1 MVCGNSQEDDL
12 DTGLLNI
19 EEEIED
25 MRYYVYTYSKA
36 THKTVAVLESGL
48 TREDAES
55 FCEAWG
61 WNYDDGERS
70 YWLDYDFE

>member
-1 MVCGNSQEDDL
+1 
-12 DTGLLNI
+12 
-19 EEEIED
+19 